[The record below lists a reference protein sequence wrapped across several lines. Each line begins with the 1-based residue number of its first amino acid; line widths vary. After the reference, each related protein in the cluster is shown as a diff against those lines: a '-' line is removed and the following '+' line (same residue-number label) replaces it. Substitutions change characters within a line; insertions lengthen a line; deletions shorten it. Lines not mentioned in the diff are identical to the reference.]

1 MRVLSVNERWLEIL
15 LTPMRDQ
22 ITVAETCRRYGI
34 SRQSF
39 YAYQRRLYAEGVG
52 ALAPLSRRPLTSPA
66 QTAPELEAE
75 IVRLRK
81 ANPRW
86 GARTIHTQL
95 RRSGAPDVPAIS
107 TIHRVLQR
115 NSLITPRSQRR
126 TVPAWRR
133 FERYAPNDLWQID
146 GTQVALSDESLAW
159 VIDLLDDHARY
170 AIGAT
175 ATRRFTT
182 IAAWRAMEAAI
193 AEHGAPRQL
202 ISDNGTQFISRDGHK
217 PVHCQQRLAAMGI
230 RQLSSRPAH
239 PQTCGKLERY
249 HRTFK
254 DFYADHGP
262 AATIDELQA
271 LCDRFRWHYNHER
284 PHQGLDQQL
293 PAEAYQALPKVA
305 PGDPRPRRR
314 KAGPRT
320 LVVSPTGSVHY
331 RKRKIGIGMHQKGQ
345 QVTVIETQPDH
356 VVVIERTT
364 GAVLRELILG
374 PVGTYHGN
382 GKKRGR
388 PRKTTEPQPA
398 QLLSAMS

>member
-1 MRVLSVNERWLEIL
+1 MNERWLEIL

-39 YAYQRRLYAEGVG
+39 YVYQRRLYADGVA

-66 QTAPELEAE
+66 QTMPDLEAE

-86 GARTIHTQL
+86 GARSIHTHL
-95 RRSGAPDVPAIS
+95 VRAGAPHVPAVS

-115 NSLITPRSQRR
+115 NSLITSRAQRR
-126 TVPAWRR
+126 AVPGWRR
-133 FERYAPNDLWQID
+133 FERNAPNDLWQID
-146 GTQVALSDESLAW
+146 GTQVTLSDGSVAW
-159 VIDLLDDHARY
+159 VIDILDDHARF

-175 ATRRFTT
+175 ASRRFTAT
-182 IAAWRAMEAAI
+182 TAWRAMEAAI

-202 ISDNGTQFISRDGHK
+202 ISDNGVQFISCDGHK
-217 PVHCQQRLAAMGI
+217 PVHFQQRLATMGI

-262 AATIDELQA
+262 ATTIDELQA
-271 LCDRFRWHYNHER
+271 LCDRFRWHYNHQR
-284 PHQGLDQQL
+284 PHQSLDQQL
-293 PAEAYQALPKVA
+293 PAEVYQALPKVA

-314 KAGPRT
+314 KTGPGGVSSGDYETTRGVKGMYRCVIQRSGDTVHERRPMANSQPFDADSVMDAVEWLTGQAGLEALTIRAVARIT
-320 LVVSPTGSVHY
+320 GVPTAA
-331 RKRKIGIGMHQKGQ
+331 I
-345 QVTVIETQPDH
+345 
-356 VVVIERTT
+356 
-364 GAVLRELILG
+364 
-374 PVGTYHGN
+374 
-382 GKKRGR
+382 
-388 PRKTTEPQPA
+388 
-398 QLLSAMS
+398 

>member
-1 MRVLSVNERWLEIL
+1 VLSVNERWLEIL

-34 SRQSF
+34 ARQTF
-39 YAYQRRLYAEGVG
+39 YVYQRRFYADGVA
-52 ALAPLSRRPLTSPA
+52 ALEPLSRRPLTSPA
-66 QTAPELEAE
+66 QTTLGVEAE

-86 GARTIHTQL
+86 GARTIQAYL
-95 RRSGAPDVPAIS
+95 RRSGAPIVPAVS

-115 NSLITPRSQRR
+115 NSLVTPHTARR

-146 GTQVALSDESLAW
+146 GTQVNLTDGSPAW
-159 VIDLLDDHARY
+159 VIDILDDHARF

-175 ATRRFTT
+175 ATRRFTAL
-182 IAAWRAMEAAI
+182 AAWRAMETAI
-193 AEHGAPRQL
+193 TEHGAPRQL

-217 PVHCQQRLAAMGI
+217 PVHFQQRLAAMGI

-262 AATIDELQA
+262 AASIDELQA
-271 LCDRFRWHYNHER
+271 LCDRFRWHYNHQR
-284 PHQGLDQQL
+284 PHQGLGQQM
-293 PAEAYQALPKVA
+293 PAEVYQASPKVG

-314 KAGPRT
+314 KTGPRT
-320 LVVSPTGSVHY
+320 LLVSSAGNVHY
-331 RKRKIGIGMHQKGQ
+331 RKRKIGIGTPWHGQ
-345 QVTVIETQPDH
+345 RVTVIETTPDN
-356 VVVIERTT
+356 VVILDRTT

-374 PVGTYHGN
+374 PAGTYHGN

-388 PRKTTEPQPA
+388 PRKNPEPQAP
-398 QLLSAMS
+398 QVLSAMS

>member
-1 MRVLSVNERWLEIL
+1 MNERWLEIL

-22 ITVAETCRRYGI
+22 ITVAETCRRYGV
-34 SRQSF
+34 SRQTF
-39 YAYQRRLYAEGVG
+39 YVYQRRLYADGVA
-52 ALAPLSRRPLTSPA
+52 ALAPLSRRPKTSPA
-66 QTAPELEAE
+66 HTAAELETE

-86 GARTIHTQL
+86 GARTIHSHL
-95 RRSGAPDVPAIS
+95 RRAGAPHVPAIS

-115 NSLITPRSQRR
+115 NSLITPRERR
-126 TVPAWRR
+126 RAVPAWRR

-146 GTQVALSDESLAW
+146 GTQVELDDSSKAW
-159 VIDLLDDHARY
+159 IIDILDDHARF

-175 ATRRFTT
+175 AARRFTAT
-182 IAAWRAMEAAI
+182 AAWRAMETAI
-193 AEHGAPRQL
+193 GEHGAPRQL
-202 ISDNGTQFISRDGHK
+202 ISDNGTQFISRDGHQ
-217 PVHCQQRLAAMGI
+217 PVHFQQRLAAMGI

-262 AATIDELQA
+262 AATIEELQA
-271 LCDRFRWHYNHER
+271 LSDQFRWHYNHQR
-284 PHQGLDQQL
+284 PHQGIDDQL
-293 PAEAYQALPKVA
+293 PAEVYQALPKVG
-305 PGDPRPRRR
+305 PGDSRPRRR
-314 KAGPRT
+314 KTGPRV
-320 LVVSPTGSVHY
+320 LMVGPTGSVNY
-331 RKRKIGIGMHQKGQ
+331 RKRKIGIAQHWKGQ
-345 QVTVIETQPDH
+345 RVTVLETTPDH
-356 VVVIERTT
+356 VVVLDRTT

-388 PRKTTEPQPA
+388 PRKNPETAPSNVV
-398 QLLSAMS
+398 SAMS